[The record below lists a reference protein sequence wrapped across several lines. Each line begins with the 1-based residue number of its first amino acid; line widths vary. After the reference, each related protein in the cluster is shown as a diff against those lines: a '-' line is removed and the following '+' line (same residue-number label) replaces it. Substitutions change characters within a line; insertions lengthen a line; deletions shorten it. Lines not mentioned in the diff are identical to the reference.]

1 MQNPFKP
8 TAGATPPDLIGRA
21 GLLDEFEY
29 GLRQGSGAPGLL
41 TIITGARGIGK
52 TVMLSA
58 AEEIARNQGWAVI
71 SRTANPGFLAKIGDD
86 MLRLLDELGDGPPT
100 RKITAFSAA
109 GFGLTTQLPQERV
122 PDWRR
127 TGEELLR
134 VLQVKGTGVVI
145 TIDEIHAVDRA
156 EISQLASDVQHFIRD
171 GLPIGLIF
179 AGLPS
184 AVSDLL
190 NEGVATFLR
199 RADRI
204 NLHEAAITEVT
215 ASYREL
221 FGRGGIEVSPD
232 QIREA
237 AEATEGYP
245 FLIQLVGYYLWME
258 ADKAAWTLNQDNVQM
273 AIAAAQRR
281 NTLVVVESALSDISQ
296 KDRAFLDAMA
306 GQDGPS
312 TAAQIGQA
320 IRSRPNVV
328 SKYRNRLI
336 AAGLIESAGYG
347 KVDFA
352 IPGLRQYLR
361 G

>member
-8 TAGATPPDLIGRA
+8 TAGATPPELVGRA

-29 GLRQGSGAPGLL
+29 GLQQGSGAPGLL

-52 TVMLSA
+52 TVMLTA
-58 AEEIARNQGWAVI
+58 AEAIAREHGWAVI
-71 SRTANPGFLAKIGDD
+71 SRTATPGFLAGIGQD
-86 MLRLLDELGDGPPT
+86 MLGLLEELGDGPPA

-109 GFGLTTQLPQERV
+109 GFGLTTQLPPERTL
-122 PDWRR
+122 DWRR
-127 TGEELLR
+127 TGNELLR
-134 VLQVKGTGVVI
+134 LLDGRGTGLVI

-156 EISQLASDVQHFIRD
+156 EISQLAADVQHFIRE

-204 NLHEAAITEVT
+204 DLHEAAIAEVST
-215 ASYREL
+215 SYSEL
-221 FGRGGIEVSPD
+221 FSQGDISISPD
-232 QIREA
+232 LINTS

-245 FLIQLVGYYLWME
+245 FLIQLVGYYLWLE
-258 ADKAAWTLNQDNVQM
+258 AGKEGWKLDQDSVHR
-273 AIAAAQRR
+273 AITAAQRR
-281 NTLVVVESALSDISQ
+281 NTLVVVESALSDISD
-296 KDRAFLDAMA
+296 KDRAFLEAMA

-312 TAAQIGQA
+312 AAGQIGTILKA
-320 IRSRPNVV
+320 KPNVV

-361 G
+361 E